1 MAKGATIH
9 KQLPSQENLLL
20 DYIHRLEAHRLGRS
34 VVHLHLSGLAPFNR
48 REQHIRAAASGF
60 ESLVKALRGQLFTLK
75 SADIV
80 FVFKDEARLQV
91 ETVVQK
97 VRFLFSDDPLLT
109 EGGMDRKAFCTW
121 YNAETEFQRIVHL
134 VQDLVD
140 DDQRRQKQAVRDR
153 LDARTALKAK
163 QERGVPLTPEVLDR
177 METALQRADLSN
189 LVRRQSVC
197 GVSRELVPD
206 QMFSEMFISI
216 ADLRETLLPG
226 VNVLSNRWLFQH
238 LTETLDRRMLSL
250 LNKTDGVTISGEIS
264 INLNISTLLS
274 PEFLDFDDKV
284 IASRRGSVIIELQK
298 LDIFA
303 DLGAY
308 LFAREFVQSKGYRV
322 CIDGLTYQTL
332 PMIDRERLGADYIKI
347 IWSPEMINGGDE
359 IEALVREMVA
369 HAGSARV
376 ILCRVDH
383 QEAVDF
389 GHAVGIKFFQGRHV
403 EGLIAEDNR
412 RRALMRLKHRIE
424 RE

>member
-1 MAKGATIH
+1 MARSATP
-9 KQLPSQENLLL
+9 QRQVPSQENLLL
-20 DYIHRLEAHRLGRS
+20 DYIHRLEAHRQGRG

-48 REQHIRAAASGF
+48 REQHIRAAANGF
-60 ESLVKALRGQLFTLK
+60 EGLVRALQGQLFTLK
-75 SADIV
+75 SADIF
-80 FVFKDEARLQV
+80 FVFKSDAHLQV
-91 ETVVQK
+91 ETVVRK
-97 VRFLFSDDPLLT
+97 IRYLFSDDPLLT
-109 EGGMDRKAFCTW
+109 EEGIDTQAFCTW
-121 YNAETEFQRIVHL
+121 YNAETEFQQIVHL

-140 DDQRRQKQAVRDR
+140 EEQRRRKQVARDR
-153 LDARTALKAK
+153 MDARTALKVR
-163 QERGVPLTPEVLDR
+163 QERGVPLTPEVLER
-177 METALQRADLSN
+177 METVLQRTDLSN
-189 LVRRQSVC
+189 LVRRQFVC
-197 GVSRELVPD
+197 GISRELVPD
-206 QMFSEMFISI
+206 RMFSEMFISI

-274 PEFLDFDDKV
+274 PEFLDFDDNV

-347 IWSPEMINGGDE
+347 IWSPEMISGGDE
-359 IEALVREMVA
+359 IAALVRDMVA
-369 HAGSARV
+369 HTGNARV

-383 QEAVDF
+383 PEAVDF
-389 GHAVGIKFFQGRHV
+389 GHSVGIRFFQGRHV
-403 EGLIAEDNR
+403 ESLIAEDER

-424 RE
+424 RD